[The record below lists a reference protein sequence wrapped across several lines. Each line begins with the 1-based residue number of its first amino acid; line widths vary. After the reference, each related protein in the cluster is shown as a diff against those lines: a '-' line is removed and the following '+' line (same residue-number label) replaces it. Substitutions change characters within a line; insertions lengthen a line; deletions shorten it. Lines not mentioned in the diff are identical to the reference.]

1 MVLQDFAGEFTC
13 QLDNKNRVS
22 IPSGI
27 RKMFLPE
34 AQNTIVFVPGFEMK
48 NVYAYPLNEW
58 QKLTKKLRA
67 LNPLDD
73 DAREFVRQFVGV
85 AHYATMDGQGRV
97 MIPDRILT
105 MAGINKEDREM
116 LLIGTLEKFEIWNP
130 KVYEEHRSGKSLTE
144 LARLM
149 QQKSSIFDNSE

>member
-1 MVLQDFAGEFTC
+1 MILQDFAGEYTC

-27 RKMFLPE
+27 RKIFAPE
-34 AQNTIVFVPGFEMK
+34 AQNTIAFVPGFEMQ

-58 QKLTKKLRA
+58 QKLTKKLRS

-73 DAREFVRQFVGV
+73 DVREFVRQFVGM
-85 AHYATMDGQGRV
+85 AHYANMDAQGRI
-97 MIPDRILT
+97 MIPDRILNL
-105 MAGINKEDREM
+105 AKIDKQKREM

-130 KVYEEHRSGKSLTE
+130 EIYEQHRSGKSLTE

-149 QQKSSIFDNSE
+149 QQKGNLFNNSE